1 MMQPNDSD
9 GELQAL
15 LKFLY
20 MAPVGIIQATLDG
33 EITII
38 NPMAAN
44 LLMPLQ
50 ADGTLANLFTALDQT
65 ISELREIVANNRAS
79 SGLICKSLRLNPFY
93 RAQRKSE
100 RQTYELTLIKVDV
113 NTLMA
118 VLTDVTDIVKREEQI
133 RLGAAWYNALL
144 NERLNY
150 GVIDLDEHG
159 LVLTWNAEME
169 ELTGFSERQMIGR
182 SCEALYSLESNFSK
196 RLPDFLYEANQS
208 GWTLQNDWCVT
219 AAGQKFWSSYIISAS
234 QYSPLD
240 GKKTTDKKDASEAK
254 SAAFVLLLRD
264 INDHADTTSRMIH
277 SSSSDHLTGI
287 LNRRAFFDLAEIEFR
302 RWARTPRSLC
312 LLAIDADFFKKVN
325 DQFGHGVGDTVLKSL
340 AAAITA
346 CMRETDV
353 AARIGGEEFAVLL
366 PHTELKDA
374 HNLAERIRA
383 AVENIAIVI
392 DDQHLNLTVSI
403 GIAQMSGD
411 IEEVESLMKLADGAL
426 YRAKGLGRNR
436 VEIAHKIP
444 SRLENLAPSN

>member
-1 MMQPNDSD
+1 MLPSDPD

-20 MAPVGIIQATLDG
+20 IAPVGIIQATLDG
-33 EITII
+33 EITLI

-50 ADGTLANLFTALDQT
+50 ADGTLVNLFTALDQT
-65 ISELREIVANNRAS
+65 ISELKELVQNHRAS

-113 NTLMA
+113 EILMA

-133 RLGAAWYNALL
+133 SLGAAWYNALL
-144 NERLNY
+144 NEQLNY

-159 LVLTWNAEME
+159 LVMTWNAEME
-169 ELTGFSERQMIGR
+169 MLTGFSERQIIGS
-182 SCEALYSLESNFSK
+182 SCEALFSQESNFSK
-196 RLPDFLYEANQS
+196 RLPDLLYEANQS

-219 AAGQKFWSSYIISAS
+219 AEGRKFWSSYIISAS
-234 QYSPLD
+234 QFSPLD
-240 GKKTTDKKDASEAK
+240 AQQPADNNDGLKTK

-264 INDHADTTSRMIH
+264 INDHADTTTRMIH
-277 SSSSDHLTGI
+277 ASSSDHLTGI
-287 LNRRAFFDLAEIEFR
+287 LNRRAFFDLAEIEIR
-302 RWARTPRSLC
+302 RWARAPRSLC

-325 DQFGHGVGDTVLKSL
+325 DQFGHGVGDTVLKSM
-340 AAAITA
+340 AEAITA
-346 CMRETDV
+346 CMRETDI

-374 HNLAERIRA
+374 CSLAERIRA

-392 DDQHLNLTVSI
+392 EDHHLNLTVSI
-403 GIAQMSGD
+403 GVAQMSSNIKD
-411 IEEVESLMKLADGAL
+411 VENLMKLADGAM
-426 YRAKGLGRNR
+426 YCAKNLGRNR
-436 VEIAHKIP
+436 VEIARLIP
-444 SRLENLAPSN
+444 NSHDNLAPCD